1 MINRILFKLCYLWAK
16 LIIWKVKYKYPNSS
30 NIFATDPDAQKG
42 TQLST
47 DVIRNIMANLPE
59 YMKVL
64 NSQMLPEA
72 QAKLAT
78 EQATSPQYQELLTS
92 LYEKFAPRLAKTGA
106 DVDTISRT
114 GSAEGDVSL
123 LKGAGG
129 EAARGVSALDK
140 QLNPEYYA
148 TRSAAGGKLGELL
161 GSINLNN
168 ANPEAERLINQEN
181 QRSGNS
187 GAPSATNTV
196 SNALSFGNE
205 LQKRR
210 DSLGSAINTA
220 SGFLAPASGT
230 FNTANIAL
238 GKGPTNTGLTNFAG
252 VQTPSNTATGVG
264 SNLLGINAGLTGQ
277 ERQIQSEVRD
287 PIDRLN
293 EAVSAY

>member
-1 MINRILFKLCYLWAK
+1 MADDKAQSGTGL
-16 LIIWKVKYKYPNSS
+16 SS
-30 NIFATDPDAQKG
+30 Q
-42 TQLST
+42 
-47 DVIRNIMANLPE
+47 VIQNVMQNLPA
-59 YMKVL
+59 YM
-64 NSQMLPEA
+64 NTINQQMLPEA
-72 QAKLAT
+72 QSKLAT
-78 EQATSPQYQELLTS
+78 EQATSPAYQELLTS

-129 EAARGVSALDK
+129 EATRGVSALDK
-140 QLNPEYYA
+140 EVNPEYYKTRA
-148 TRSAAGGKLGELL
+148 TEASKLGELL
-161 GSINLNN
+161 GSINLDN

-181 QRSGNS
+181 QRSGN
-187 GAPSATNTV
+187 AAVPSETGTV

-210 DSLGSAINTA
+210 DALGSAINTA

-252 VQTPSNTATGVG
+252 VQAPTSTAG
-264 SNLLGINAGLTGQ
+264 SQANSLLGTNTQLTGQ
-277 ERQIQSEVRD
+277 QQDINSQRRD
-287 PIDRLN
+287 VLDRMN
-293 EAVSAY
+293 ETVSAC